1 MSFANLYYH
10 IMFHTKYNAMAINVE
25 NERILYSYIN
35 GFCNNYGVKLLRLGG
50 MPDHIH
56 MLVNMPT
63 TVSVSEFVKQLK
75 VATSKMLYQDGHF
88 PYFEGWQNG
97 YSAFTYAFK
106 DIDMIINYIKGQKE
120 HHKVFSFRDE
130 YRKILI
136 ENGISPDEPFF
147 PK

>member
-1 MSFANLYYH
+1 
-10 IMFHTKYNAMAINVE
+10 
-25 NERILYSYIN
+25 
-35 GFCNNYGVKLLRLGG
+35 

-63 TVSVSEFVKQLK
+63 TESVSDFVKQLK

>member
-35 GFCNNYGVKLLRLGG
+35 GFCNNYGVKLIRLGG

-63 TVSVSEFVKQLK
+63 TESVSDFVKQLK

-97 YSAFTYAFK
+97 YSAFTYAYK
-106 DIDMIINYIKGQKE
+106 DIEMIVNYIKGQKE

>member
-106 DIDMIINYIKGQKE
+106 DIEMIINYIKGQKE

-136 ENGISPDEPFF
+136 ENGISTDEPFF

>member
-35 GFCNNYGVKLLRLGG
+35 GFCNNYGVKLIRLGG

-63 TVSVSEFVKQLK
+63 TVSVSDFVKQLK

-88 PYFEGWQNG
+88 QYFEGWQNG

>member
-1 MSFANLYYH
+1 
-10 IMFHTKYNAMAINVE
+10 MFHTKYNAMAINVE

-35 GFCNNYGVKLLRLGG
+35 GFCNNYGVKLIRLGG

-63 TVSVSEFVKQLK
+63 TVSVSDFVKQLK

-120 HHKVFSFRDE
+120 HHKVVSFRDE

>member
-63 TVSVSEFVKQLK
+63 TVSVSDFVKQLK

-97 YSAFTYAFK
+97 YSAFTFAYK
-106 DIDMIINYIKGQKE
+106 DIEMIVNYIKGQKE

>member
-35 GFCNNYGVKLLRLGG
+35 GFCNNYGVKLIRLGG

-63 TVSVSEFVKQLK
+63 TVSVSDFVKQLK

-106 DIDMIINYIKGQKE
+106 DIDMIINYIQGQKE

>member
-1 MSFANLYYH
+1 MSFANLYYY

-35 GFCNNYGVKLLRLGG
+35 GFCNNYGVKLIRLGG

-63 TVSVSEFVKQLK
+63 TVSVSDFVKQLK

>member
-63 TVSVSEFVKQLK
+63 TVSVSDFVKQLK

-97 YSAFTYAFK
+97 SSAFTYAFK

>member
-35 GFCNNYGVKLLRLGG
+35 GFCNNYGVKLIRLGG

-63 TVSVSEFVKQLK
+63 TVSVSDFVKQLK

>member
-35 GFCNNYGVKLLRLGG
+35 GFCNNYGVKLIRLGG

-63 TVSVSEFVKQLK
+63 TVSVSDFVKQLK

-97 YSAFTYAFK
+97 YSAFTYAYK
-106 DIDMIINYIKGQKE
+106 DIEMIVNYIKGQKE

>member
-10 IMFHTKYNAMAINVE
+10 IMFHTKYNAMAINIE

-63 TVSVSEFVKQLK
+63 TVSVSDFVKQLK

>member
-35 GFCNNYGVKLLRLGG
+35 GFCNNYGVKLIRLGG

>member
-10 IMFHTKYNAMAINVE
+10 IMFHTKYNAMAINIE

-35 GFCNNYGVKLLRLGG
+35 GFCNNYGVKLIRLGG

-63 TVSVSEFVKQLK
+63 TESVSDFVKQLK

-97 YSAFTYAFK
+97 YSAFTYAYK
-106 DIDMIINYIKGQKE
+106 DI
-120 HHKVFSFRDE
+120 
-130 YRKILI
+130 
-136 ENGISPDEPFF
+136 
-147 PK
+147 

>member
-10 IMFHTKYNAMAINVE
+10 IMFHTKYNAMAINIE

-35 GFCNNYGVKLLRLGG
+35 GFCNNYGVKLIRLGG

-63 TVSVSEFVKQLK
+63 TVSVSDFVKQLK

-136 ENGISPDEPFF
+136 ENGISPNEPFF

>member
-63 TVSVSEFVKQLK
+63 TESVSDFVKQLK

-97 YSAFTYAFK
+97 YSAFTYAYK
-106 DIDMIINYIKGQKE
+106 DIEMIVNYIKGQKE

>member
-63 TVSVSEFVKQLK
+63 TVSVSDFVKQLK

>member
-10 IMFHTKYNAMAINVE
+10 IMFHTKYNAMAIDIE

-35 GFCNNYGVKLLRLGG
+35 GFCNNYGVKLIRLGG

-63 TVSVSEFVKQLK
+63 TVSVSDFVKQLK

>member
-35 GFCNNYGVKLLRLGG
+35 GFCNNYGVKLIRLGG

-63 TVSVSEFVKQLK
+63 TVSVSDFVKQLK

-88 PYFEGWQNG
+88 PFFEGWQNG

>member
-10 IMFHTKYNAMAINVE
+10 IMFHTKYNAMAINIE

-35 GFCNNYGVKLLRLGG
+35 GFCNNYGVKLIRLGG

-63 TVSVSEFVKQLK
+63 TVSVSDFVKQLK

-106 DIDMIINYIKGQKE
+106 NIDMIINYIKGQKE

>member
-10 IMFHTKYNAMAINVE
+10 IMFHTKYNAMAINIE

-35 GFCNNYGVKLLRLGG
+35 GFCNNYGVKLIRLGG

-63 TVSVSEFVKQLK
+63 TVSVSDFVKQLK

>member
-63 TVSVSEFVKQLK
+63 TVSVSDFVKQLK

-97 YSAFTYAFK
+97 YSAFTYAYK
-106 DIDMIINYIKGQKE
+106 DIEMIINYIKGQKE

>member
-35 GFCNNYGVKLLRLGG
+35 GFCNNYGVKLIRLGG

-63 TVSVSEFVKQLK
+63 TESVSDFVKQLK

>member
-1 MSFANLYYH
+1 
-10 IMFHTKYNAMAINVE
+10 MAINVE

-63 TVSVSEFVKQLK
+63 TVSVSDFVKQLK
-75 VATSKMLYQDGHF
+75 VATSKMLYQYGHF

>member
-1 MSFANLYYH
+1 
-10 IMFHTKYNAMAINVE
+10 MFHTKYNAMAINVE

-35 GFCNNYGVKLLRLGG
+35 CFCNNYGVKLIRLGG

-63 TVSVSEFVKQLK
+63 TVSVSDFVKQLK

>member
-1 MSFANLYYH
+1 
-10 IMFHTKYNAMAINVE
+10 MFHTKYNAMAINVE

-63 TVSVSEFVKQLK
+63 TVSVSDFVKQLK

>member
-63 TVSVSEFVKQLK
+63 TVSVSDFVKQLK

-120 HHKVFSFRDE
+120 HYKVFSFRDE

>member
-56 MLVNMPT
+56 ILVNMPT
-63 TVSVSEFVKQLK
+63 TVSVSDFVKQLK